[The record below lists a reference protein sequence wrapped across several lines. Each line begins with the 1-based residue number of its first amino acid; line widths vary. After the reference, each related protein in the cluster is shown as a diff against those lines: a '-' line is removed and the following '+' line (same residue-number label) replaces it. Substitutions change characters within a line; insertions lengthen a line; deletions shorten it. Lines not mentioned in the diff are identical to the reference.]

1 MRRFGRLNGHDFRLD
16 VTSFS
21 RARSSFD
28 GRRLRRLA
36 KRCGASL
43 LVWTI
48 RAKGCPSITGRQHG
62 EGRFVEGA
70 VALHYGASRANRGR
84 FRIIVLRRRAPAV
97 AFALTLVGLTLPAA
111 PRADARPSPPDKVIV
126 PFCAGS

>member
-36 KRCGASL
+36 KRCGVSL

-48 RAKGCPSITGRQHG
+48 RAKGCPSIMGRQHG
-62 EGRFVEGA
+62 EGRFVEAA
-70 VALHYGASRANRGR
+70 VALHYGALPSNRGR
-84 FRIIVLRRRAPAV
+84 FRMIVALRSIAAA
-97 AFALTLVGLTLPAA
+97 AFALTLRRLTLP
-111 PRADARPSPPDKVIV
+111 V
-126 PFCAGS
+126 PLLAHD